1 MGLIEQAKSDIKDI
15 TSNLDEWAVSIT
27 FTAPTGEIA
36 TVNGLHSKHHMSMD
50 TDGNRINSK
59 NAHISV
65 SEELL
70 TAKNY
75 PVRNKKGEVKLN
87 DHKVNVK
94 DSTGISKNYVIR
106 EGFPDET
113 IGLITCILGSHGA
126 N

>member
-1 MGLIEQAKSDIKDI
+1 MGLIDQAKSDIKDI
-15 TSNLDEWAVSIT
+15 TSNPDEFGVSIT
-27 FTAPTGEIA
+27 FTAPTNETA
-36 TVNGLHSKHHMSMD
+36 TINGLHSKHHMSVNTEGIM
-50 TDGNRINSK
+50 INSK
-59 NAHISV
+59 NAHISF

-75 PVRNKKGEVKLN
+75 PVRTDGEVKLN
-87 DHKVNVK
+87 NHKVSVK

-113 IGLITCILGSHGA
+113 IGLITCILGSNGT

>member
-1 MGLIEQAKSDIKDI
+1 MGLIDQAKKDIKDI
-15 TSNLDEWAVSIT
+15 TSNTDEWGVSIT

-36 TVNGLHSKHHMSMD
+36 TVNGLHSKHHMNID
-50 TDGNRINSK
+50 TEGNMISGK

-65 SEELL
+65 SEALL

-75 PVRNKKGEVKLN
+75 PVRKAGEVNLKN
-87 DHKVNVK
+87 HKVSVK

-106 EGFPDET
+106 EWFPDET
-113 IGLITCILGSHGA
+113 IGLITCILGSHGT

>member
-1 MGLIEQAKSDIKDI
+1 MGLIDRAKSDIKDI
-15 TSNLDEWAVSIT
+15 TSNPDEFGVSIT

-36 TVNGLHSKHHMSMD
+36 TINGLHSKHHMAID
-50 TDGNRINSK
+50 TDGNTINSK

-65 SEELL
+65 SEDLL
-70 TAKNY
+70 IAQNY
-75 PVRNKKGEVKLN
+75 PVRKDGEVKLN
-87 DHKVNVK
+87 DHKVSVK

-113 IGLITCILGSHGA
+113 IGLITCILGSFGK

>member
-1 MGLIEQAKSDIKDI
+1 MGLIDRAKSDIKDI
-15 TSNLDEWAVSIT
+15 TSNPDEFGVSIT

-36 TVNGLHSKHHMSMD
+36 TINGLHSKHHMSINTEGIM
-50 TDGNRINSK
+50 INSK
-59 NAHISV
+59 NAHISF

-75 PVRNKKGEVKLN
+75 PFRKDGEVKLN
-87 DHKVNVK
+87 DHKISVK

-113 IGLITCILGSHGA
+113 VGLITCILGSDGT

>member
-1 MGLIEQAKSDIKDI
+1 MGLIDQAKSDIKDI
-15 TSNLDEWAVSIT
+15 TSNPDEFGVSIT

-36 TVNGLHSKHHMSMD
+36 IINGLHSKHHMSMD
-50 TDGNRINSK
+50 TEGNMINGK

-70 TAKNY
+70 TAQNY
-75 PVRNKKGEVKLN
+75 PVRKDGEVKLN
-87 DHKVNVK
+87 DHKVSVK

-113 IGLITCILGSHGA
+113 IGLITCILGSFGT